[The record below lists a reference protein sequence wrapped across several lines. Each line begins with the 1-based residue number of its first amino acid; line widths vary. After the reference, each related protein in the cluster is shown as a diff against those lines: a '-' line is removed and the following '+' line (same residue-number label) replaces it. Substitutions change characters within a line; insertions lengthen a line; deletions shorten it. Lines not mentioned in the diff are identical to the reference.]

1 VFERLG
7 GLTGRRI
14 ATLSGL
20 GLLAVGGVLRLVRA
34 RELAETARLWTR
46 LESPAGWQDD
56 YFRADLVAELP
67 EPAQR
72 YFLHAI
78 RSGTK
83 LARVVTLEMG
93 GSLRLQPNGAWLPME
108 ARELLSLPGGFV
120 WRATARQGLLWFSGV
135 DSYLDGRG
143 QTRFWLCGLIPIVRA
158 GGPDVSRS
166 ARGRLAGEAI
176 WNPAALLPQRG
187 VSWAHV
193 DQQSAR
199 ATLAID
205 DEPIS
210 LSLTVE
216 PDGRLRSVQ
225 LERWG
230 DRNEAGHYAPIPFGM
245 DVLEERDFGG
255 YTIPSRIAG
264 GWWYGTDRF
273 FDFFHGVIRRAVFT

>member
-14 ATLSGL
+14 ATFSGL
-20 GLLAVGGVLRLVRA
+20 GLLAAGGVLRLVQA
-34 RELAETARLWTR
+34 WELAETARLWTR
-46 LESPAGWQDD
+46 LESPTAWQDD

-93 GSLRLQPNGAWLPME
+93 GSLRLRPNGTWLPME
-108 ARELLSLPGGFV
+108 ARELLSLPSGFV
-120 WRATARQGLLWFSGV
+120 WQASVRQGPLWFSGV
-135 DSYLDGRG
+135 DSYLDSSG

-166 ARGRLAGEAI
+166 ARGRFAGEAI

-187 VSWAHV
+187 VSWEHV
-193 DQQSAR
+193 DQQTAR
-199 ATLAID
+199 ATLVVD

-216 PDGRLRSVQ
+216 PNGRLRSVQ

-264 GWWYGTDRF
+264 GWWYGTDRYL
-273 FDFFHGVIRRAVFT
+273 DFFHGVISRAEFT